1 MLNFEIDAASR
12 VGLIRKNNED
22 MILVGDRMIRN
33 GIYHTFAN
41 ISGCQMYIVALA
53 DGIGGHKAGEKASE
67 LVLGSLRHKF
77 SMPWK
82 YLDACRFNEAAYYW
96 LDHVSRDIANS
107 SKNEPLYSGMG
118 TTLVGLAVNYND
130 LYWVNC
136 GDSRIYLY
144 RNDKLTQLST
154 DHSLNNIL
162 GDTRHNGI
170 IVNCIGGGC
179 DTSYLDL
186 VEFRKSASHGDIYL
200 LCSDGLT
207 DMLSDEDISHYLLEG
222 ATADQLCQYA
232 EDAGGYDN
240 VSVCLVTVL

>member
-1 MLNFEIDAASR
+1 MLNLEIDAASR
-12 VGLIRKNNED
+12 VGLVRKNNED
-22 MILVGDRMIRN
+22 MILVGDRLVRN
-33 GIYHTFAN
+33 ETYQTCAN
-41 ISGCQMYIVALA
+41 ISDSQMYIIALA

-67 LVLGSLRHKF
+67 IVLDSLRHKF
-77 SMPWK
+77 SMPWG

-96 LDHVSRDIANS
+96 LDHVSRYIAYH
-107 SKNEPLYSGMG
+107 SKAEPIYSGMG
-118 TTLVGLAVNYND
+118 TTLVGFAVNYND

-144 RNDKLTQLST
+144 RNNKLTQLST

-162 GDTRHNGI
+162 GNTSHHGI

-186 VEFRKSASHGDIYL
+186 VEFHKSVSHGDTYM

-207 DMLSDEDISHYLLEG
+207 DMLSDEDISHYLLNG

-240 VSVCLVTVL
+240 VSVCLLTVL